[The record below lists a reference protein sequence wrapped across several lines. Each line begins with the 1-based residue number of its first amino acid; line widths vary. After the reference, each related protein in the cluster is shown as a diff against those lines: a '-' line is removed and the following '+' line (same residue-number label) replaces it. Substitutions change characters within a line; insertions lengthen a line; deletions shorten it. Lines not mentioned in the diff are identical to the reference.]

1 MEGAPMPREQPKKKS
16 GDKPRDQS
24 RDTPREQ
31 HVDSM
36 VERLQARLLGD
47 LQETV
52 QWFHQQMPRYYF
64 QATDPDEQERH
75 LEMLHS
81 FRHAKESRLTMVDD
95 GEAGKLLV
103 FGRPT
108 THTLLDVV
116 RAVGER
122 PFHRLELHT
131 SKDRRLFIYAFC
143 YGPATVPTG
152 IDLKA
157 HREAIR
163 HAACDGDDSCSV
175 QTVRYLDSVD
185 QGYLARST
193 VERVV
198 RHIRAWSALR
208 SADDLHLAV
217 DNEVDGKQVTRFLA
231 ATSGVN
237 PWQLLLHLARTI
249 ARHGVELQRGYLDLV
264 PAVEGDEKALV
275 SSIYVEGPKG
285 RPLSPRSVQAVE
297 GDLSALRRQY
307 RDSLADLFA
316 AGTYTLDE
324 LEVLR
329 AAIAF
334 SGQLLGPENRYLD
347 VDEAGDEVVRAYPEL
362 CHVLVALLAARF
374 RPGATISR
382 AAWGKRHKALVG
394 RIQGVDIQ
402 AHRTVLDGMASFLGA
417 VRLTNAFRPGRFGL
431 AFKIDRDALP
441 AERFPQKPYGLFYF
455 SGANCRGFHVR
466 FRASA
471 RGGLRVLITR
481 NAGQYARARDGLLK
495 EVYDLAWAQ
504 QLKNKDIPEG
514 GSKCICLVEP
524 GGDATAAV
532 KQLVDGL
539 IDLIL
544 PDGQVPE
551 VIGPHGEKRE
561 HDLIFLGPDE
571 NMTPERIS
579 WVARRAQLRGLPH
592 HATLMSSKP
601 GSGINHKEFG
611 VTSEGIF
618 RWIETV
624 LPIIGVTAKAAYS
637 VKMTGGP
644 DGDVGGNLLRIL
656 HREHGARAKV
666 VAISDGTGGVYDPD
680 GLDWKE
686 LLRLVSEAQGV
697 ARFAPKLLKGSG
709 AKVVPATDKA
719 GEAFRNNLHNTVV
732 TDLFLP
738 CGGRPYTINDDN
750 WQQFLKLDGKP
761 SAKGMV
767 EGANIF
773 LTPKARSSLEAAGL
787 VAIKDSSANKGGVI
801 CSSYEVLAGLVMS
814 DNEFIA
820 RKPRYVKETIDII
833 RALADDEA
841 KALVSAWIRRGRL
854 VSLSALSPDF
864 SEEIN
869 RVSGLLESVIQAH
882 FEDQGFQATW
892 LRHLRAHCPP
902 VMVKDFPDRLM
913 ERIPRPHRIAILAKR
928 LASRMVYKEGLTWCR
943 TYLTGE
949 RLWEVLS
956 TYLRAEAQV
965 ASFTAVL
972 DKLNVPDR
980 DILLRV
986 VNAGG
991 QRELV
996 RERLGQIV

>member
-1 MEGAPMPREQPKKKS
+1 MVHKKSPKKSPKNSLKKS
-16 GDKPRDQS
+16 AQNAPEKPRDNQ
-24 RDTPREQ
+24 T
-31 HVDSM
+31 DSM
-36 VERLQARLLGD
+36 IERLQGRLIGD
-47 LQETV
+47 LEETV
-52 QWFHQQMPRYYF
+52 QWFHQQMPHYYF
-64 QATDPDEQERH
+64 QVTDLDEQTRH
-75 LEMLHS
+75 LEMLHA

-116 RAVGER
+116 RVVGER

-143 YGPATVPTG
+143 YGPGLVPANV
-152 IDLKA
+152 DLPA
-157 HREAIR
+157 HRAAIQL
-163 HAACDGDDSCSV
+163 AVCGSDNSCSV
-175 QTVRYLDSVD
+175 QAVRYLDAVD

-198 RHIRAWSALR
+198 RHIHAWSALR
-208 SADDLHLAV
+208 SADDLYLAV
-217 DNEVDGKQVTRFLA
+217 DHQVDGKQVTRFLA

-249 ARHGVELQRGYLDLV
+249 ACHHLELQRGYLDLV
-264 PAVEGDEKALV
+264 PGVEGDEKALV
-275 SSIYVEGPKG
+275 STIYVAGANGKS
-285 RPLSPRSVQAVE
+285 LSERTAQAME
-297 GDLSALRRQY
+297 NDLRALRRQY
-307 RDSLADLFA
+307 RDGLGDLFA

-334 SGQLLGPENRYLD
+334 AGQLLGPDNRYLD
-347 VDEAGDEVVRAYPEL
+347 VDEEGEDVVRTYPEL
-362 CHVLVALLAARF
+362 CRDLVALLAARF
-374 RPGATISR
+374 KPGASISR
-382 AAWGKRHKALVG
+382 AAWVKRHKLLFARL
-394 RIQGVDIQ
+394 QTVDVQ
-402 AHRTVLDGMASFLGA
+402 AHRAVFEAMSAFICA
-417 VRLTNAFRPGRFGL
+417 VRLTNAFRVDRLGL
-431 AFKIDRDALP
+431 AFKVDRDALS
-441 AERFPQKPYGLFYF
+441 AENFPHKPYGLFFF
-455 SGANCRGFHVR
+455 SGAHCRGFHVR

-471 RGGLRVLITR
+471 RGGLRILIPR
-481 NAGQYARARDGLLK
+481 NNGQYQRARDGLLK

-514 GSKCICLVEP
+514 GSKCIALVEP
-524 GGDATAAV
+524 AGDANAAV

-544 PDGQVPE
+544 PARQVPE
-551 VIGPHGEKRE
+551 VIGPHDEERE

-571 NMTPERIS
+571 NMTPDRIR
-579 WVARRAQLRGLPH
+579 WVAKRAQIRGLPH

-624 LPIIGVTAKAAYS
+624 LSLMNVAPKASYT

-644 DGDVGGNLLRIL
+644 DGDVGGNLLKIL
-656 HREHGARAKV
+656 HREHGSRVKV
-666 VAISDGTGGVYDPD
+666 VAISDGTGGVYDPA
-680 GLDWKE
+680 GLHWPE
-686 LLRLVSEAQGV
+686 LLRLVQEAQGV
-697 ARFAPKLLKGSG
+697 ARFSPTFLRGPG

-719 GEAFRNNLHNTVV
+719 GEAFRNTLHNTVV
-732 TDLFLP
+732 ADLFLP
-738 CGGRPYTINDDN
+738 CGGRPYTINDEN
-750 WQQFLKLDGKP
+750 WQQFLKSDGKP

-773 LTPKARSSLEAAGL
+773 LTANARANLEKAGL
-787 VAIKDSSANKGGVI
+787 LAIKDSSANKGGVI

-814 DNEFIA
+814 EKEFIA
-820 RKPRYVKETIDII
+820 RKPRYVREVIDII
-833 RALADDEA
+833 RALSDDEA
-841 KALVSAWIRRGRL
+841 KALVSAWIRRGRE
-854 VSLSALSPDF
+854 VALSALSPEF

-869 RVSGLLESVIQAH
+869 RVSGLLENVIHTH
-882 FEDQGFQATW
+882 FDDPGFQSTW
-892 LRHLRAHCPP
+892 LRHLRAHCPA
-902 VMVKDFPDRLM
+902 VMVEDFPDRLM
-913 ERIPRPHRIAILAKR
+913 ERIPRAHRIAILAKR

-943 TYLTGE
+943 ACLKGG

-956 TYLRAEAQV
+956 TYVRAEAQV
-965 ASFTAVL
+965 ASFTAAL
-972 DKLNVPDR
+972 DKLDVPDR

>member
-1 MEGAPMPREQPKKKS
+1 MRPMSREN
-16 GDKPRDQS
+16 
-24 RDTPREQ
+24 
-31 HVDSM
+31 HVDAM
-36 VERLQARLLGD
+36 IEHLQDRLLGD
-47 LQETV
+47 LEETV

-64 QATDPDEQERH
+64 QVTDEDEQARH
-75 LEMLHS
+75 VEMLHA

-103 FGRPT
+103 FGRPA

-116 RAVGER
+116 HAVGER

-143 YGPATVPTG
+143 YGPGRVPQTV
-152 IDLKA
+152 DLAK
-157 HREAIR
+157 HRAAIQ
-163 HAACDGDDSCSV
+163 HAVCGSDDSCST
-175 QTVRYLDSVD
+175 QAVRYLDAVD

-198 RHIRAWSALR
+198 RHIRAWSTLR

-217 DNEVDGKQVTRFLA
+217 GHEAGGKQVTSFLA
-231 ATSGVN
+231 ATSGIN

-249 ARHGVELQRGYLDLV
+249 ARHHIELQRGYLDLV
-264 PAVEGDEKALV
+264 PAVEGGEKTLV
-275 SSIYVEGPKG
+275 STIYTAGANG
-285 RPLSPRSVQAVE
+285 RPLSDRTARAVE
-297 GDLSALRRQY
+297 DDLRALRRQY
-307 RDSLADLFA
+307 RDRLGDLFA

-329 AAIAF
+329 AAISF
-334 SGQLLGPENRYLD
+334 SGQLLGPGNRYLD
-347 VDEAGDEVVRAYPEL
+347 VDEEGEEVVRAYPDL
-362 CHVLVALLAARF
+362 CHDLVALLVARF
-374 RPGATISR
+374 KPGAIIGR
-382 AAWGKRHKALVG
+382 AAWIKRQRLLLARL
-394 RIQGVDIQ
+394 Q
-402 AHRTVLDGMASFLGA
+402 AVENPPHRAVLEGMSTFIGA
-417 VRLTNAFRPGRFGL
+417 VRLTNAFRVARFGL
-431 AFKIDRDALP
+431 GFKIDRDALP
-441 AERFPQKPYGLFYF
+441 AERFPQKPYGLFFF
-455 SGANCRGFHVR
+455 SGAHCRGFHVR

-471 RGGLRVLITR
+471 RGGLRILIPR
-481 NAGQYARARDGLLK
+481 NSGQYQRARDGLLK

-514 GSKCICLVEP
+514 GSKCIALVEP

-532 KQLVDGL
+532 KQLVDSL

-544 PDGQVPE
+544 PAGQVPE
-551 VIGPHGEKRE
+551 VLGPHDEKRE

-571 NMTPERIS
+571 NMTPERIL
-579 WVARRAQLRGLPH
+579 WVAKRAQIRGLPH

-624 LPIIGVTAKAAYS
+624 LPLIGVTPPTAYT

-644 DGDVGGNLLRIL
+644 DGDVGGNLLKIL
-656 HREHGARAKV
+656 HREHGKRVKV
-666 VAISDGTGGVYDPD
+666 VAISDGTGGAYDPA
-680 GLDWKE
+680 GLHWPE
-686 LLRLVSEAQGV
+686 LLRLVREAQGV
-697 ARFAPKLLKGSG
+697 ARFSATFLRGPG

-719 GEAFRNNLHNTVV
+719 GEAFRNTLHNTVV

-750 WQQFLKLDGKP
+750 WQEFLRADGKP

-773 LTPKARSSLEAAGL
+773 LTPNARARLEQAGL
-787 VAIKDSSANKGGVI
+787 LAIKDSSANKGGVI

-814 DNEFIA
+814 DEEFIA
-820 RKPRYVKETIDII
+820 RKTRYVRETIELI
-833 RALADDEA
+833 RDRSDDEA
-841 KALVSAWIRRGRL
+841 KALVSAWIRRGRE
-854 VSLSALSPDF
+854 VTLSALSPEF

-869 RVSGLLESVIQAH
+869 RVSGLLETVIQAH
-882 FEDQGFQATW
+882 FEDPGFQATW
-892 LRHLRAHCPP
+892 LRHLRCHCPP
-902 VMVKDFPDRLM
+902 VMVEDFAARLT

-943 TYLTGE
+943 TYLKGD

-972 DKLNVPDR
+972 DKLDVPDR

>member
-1 MEGAPMPREQPKKKS
+1 MSSTHIEAMIS
-16 GDKPRDQS
+16 
-24 RDTPREQ
+24 
-31 HVDSM
+31 H
-36 VERLQARLLGD
+36 LQGRLLGD

-52 QWFHQQMPRYYF
+52 SWFLHQMPRYYF
-64 QATDPDEQERH
+64 QVTDLEEQERH

-81 FRHAKESRLTMVDD
+81 FRHTNESRLTMVDD
-95 GEAGKLLV
+95 GVAGKLLV
-103 FGRPT
+103 FGRPS

-116 RAVGER
+116 RTVGER

-131 SKDRRLFIYAFC
+131 SKDRRLFLYAFC
-143 YGPATVPTG
+143 YGPGHVPTG
-152 IDLKA
+152 VDVA
-157 HREAIR
+157 QHRAAIQQ
-163 HAACDGDDSCSV
+163 ALCGKDDSCSL
-175 QTVRYLDSVD
+175 QAVRYLDAVD

-198 RHIRAWSALR
+198 RHVRAWSSLR
-208 SADDLHLAV
+208 SADDLTLTV
-217 DNEVDGKQVTRFLA
+217 DHAVDGKLTTRFLA
-231 ATSGVN
+231 ATSGVD
-237 PWQLLLHLARTI
+237 PWRLLLHFARTI
-249 ARHGVELQRGYLDLV
+249 ARHGLELQRGYLDWV
-264 PAVEGDEKALV
+264 PAVEGGEKALV
-275 SSIYVEGPKG
+275 STIYVAGHNG
-285 RPLSPRSVQAVE
+285 RPLSPKLANVVAT
-297 GDLSALRRQY
+297 DLRALRRQY
-307 RDSLADLFA
+307 RDSLTDLFA

-329 AAIAF
+329 AAIGF
-334 SGQLLGPENRYLD
+334 SGQLIGPGNRYLD
-347 VDEAGDEVVRAYPEL
+347 VEETGEEVLKAQPDVCRD
-362 CHVLVALLAARF
+362 LVALLAARF

-382 AAWGKRHKALVG
+382 AAWTKRQQALSKRV
-394 RIQGVDIQ
+394 QASEFQ
-402 AHRTVLDGMASFLGA
+402 AHRAVLEGMLAFIGA
-417 VRLTNAFRPGRFGL
+417 VRLTNAFRTDRFGL

-441 AERFPQKPYGLFYF
+441 AERFPQRPYGLFFF
-455 SGANCRGFHVR
+455 SGPHCRGFHVR

-471 RGGLRVLITR
+471 RGGLRVLIPR

-514 GSKCICLVEP
+514 GSKCIALVEP

-544 PDGQVPE
+544 PAGKVPE
-551 VIGPHGEKRE
+551 VIGPHAENRE

-571 NMTPERIS
+571 NMTPDRIV
-579 WVARRAQLRGLPH
+579 WVARRAQQRGLPH

-618 RWIETV
+618 RWIEVV
-624 LPIIGVTAKAAYS
+624 LPIIGVTPGSSYT
-637 VKMTGGP
+637 VKLTGGP
-644 DGDVGGNLLRIL
+644 DGDVAGNLLRIL
-656 HREHGARAKV
+656 HREHGTRVKV
-666 VAISDGTGGVYDPD
+666 VAISDGTGAAYDPE

-686 LLRLVSEAQGV
+686 LLRLVQEAQGV
-697 ARFAPKLLKGSG
+697 ASFSPARLRSQG
-709 AKVVPATDKA
+709 KVVPATDKA
-719 GEAFRNNLHNTVV
+719 GETYRNDLHNSVV
-732 TDLFLP
+732 ADLFLP

-750 WQQFLKLDGKP
+750 WQRFLKPDGKP

-814 DNEFIA
+814 DEEFIA
-820 RKPRYVKETIDII
+820 RKPQYVKQTIDII
-833 RALADDEA
+833 RARADDEA
-841 KALVSAWIRRGRL
+841 KALVSAWIRRGRE
-854 VSLSALSPDF
+854 VSLSSLSPEF
-864 SEEIN
+864 SDEIN

-892 LRHLRAHCPP
+892 LRHLREHCPP
-902 VMVKDFPDRLM
+902 VMVQDFSDRLM
-913 ERIPRPHRIAILAKR
+913 ELIPRPHRIAILAKR

-943 TYLTGE
+943 TYLKGE

-972 DKLNVPDR
+972 AKLDVPDR

>member
-1 MEGAPMPREQPKKKS
+1 MSGEKTRSQSQQPIEATV
-16 GDKPRDQS
+16 Q
-24 RDTPREQ
+24 
-31 HVDSM
+31 
-36 VERLQARLLGD
+36 RLQRRLLGD

-52 QWFHQQMPRYYF
+52 WWFHQQMPAYYF
-64 QATDPDEQERH
+64 QVTDPDEQERH

-81 FRHAKESRLTMVDD
+81 FRHAQESRLTMVDD
-95 GEAGKLLV
+95 GVAGKLLV
-103 FGRPT
+103 FGRPQ

-143 YGPATVPTG
+143 YGPAAVPSG

-157 HREAIR
+157 HRAAIQR
-163 HAACDGDDSCSV
+163 ALGDDDETCSI
-175 QTVRYLDSVD
+175 QAVRYLDAVD

-198 RHIRAWSALR
+198 RHVRAWSALR

-217 DNEVDGKQVTRFLA
+217 DREVDGKQVTRFLA

-249 ARHGVELQRGYLDLV
+249 ARHRVELQRGYLDLV
-264 PAVEGDEKALV
+264 PAVEGGEKALV
-275 SSIYVEGPKG
+275 SSIYVVGPKG
-285 RPLSPRSVQAVE
+285 RSLSPRVVQAVE
-297 GDLSALRRQY
+297 GDLAALRRQY

-334 SGQLLGPENRYLD
+334 SGQLLGPGNRYLD
-347 VDEAGDEVVRAYPEL
+347 VDEEGDEVVRNYPEL
-362 CHVLVALLAARF
+362 CHALVALLAARF

-382 AAWGKRHKALVG
+382 MAWSKRHKVLLG
-394 RIQGVDIQ
+394 RIQGVENR
-402 AHRTVLDGMASFLGA
+402 AHRAVLEGMASFICA
-417 VRLTNAFRPGRFGL
+417 VRLTNTFRPGRFGL

-441 AERFPQKPYGLFYF
+441 TERFPQKPYGLFYF

-481 NAGQYARARDGLLK
+481 TPGQYARARDGLLK

-544 PDGQVPE
+544 PEGKVPE
-551 VIGPHGEKRE
+551 VIGPHDEQRE

-571 NMTPERIS
+571 NMTPDRIV
-579 WVARRAQLRGLPH
+579 WVAKRAALRGLPH

-618 RWIETV
+618 RWVDTV
-624 LPIIGVTAKAAYS
+624 LPIIGIQPGASYT

-644 DGDVGGNLLRIL
+644 DGDVGGNLLKIL
-656 HREHGARAKV
+656 HREHGTRVKV
-666 VAISDGTGGVYDPD
+666 VAISDGTGGAYDPN
-680 GLDWKE
+680 GLEWRE
-686 LLRLVSEAQGV
+686 LLRLVNEAQGV
-697 ARFAPKLLKGSG
+697 ARFSVKLLKGQG

-719 GEAFRNNLHNTVV
+719 GEAFRNTLHNTVV

-750 WQQFLKLDGKP
+750 WQQFLKPDGKP
-761 SAKGMV
+761 SAKGMI

-773 LTPKARSSLEAAGL
+773 LTPTARANLEAAGL

-814 DNEFIA
+814 DEEFIA
-820 RKPRYVKETIDII
+820 RKPRYVKEIIEII
-833 RALADDEA
+833 RARADDEA
-841 KALVSAWIRRGRL
+841 KALVSAWIRRGRT
-854 VSLSALSPDF
+854 VSLSALSPEV

-869 RVSGLLESVIQAH
+869 RVSGMLETIIQTH
-882 FEDQGFQATW
+882 FENPGFQATW
-892 LRHLRAHCPP
+892 LRHLREHCPP
-902 VMVKDFPDRLM
+902 VMVEDFAERLM

-943 TYLTGE
+943 AYLTGE

-972 DKLNVPDR
+972 AKLNVPDR